1 MKLILIFH
9 SVNDENWKKMR
20 FKIILEAAK
29 GYMEVERQIT
39 PRAGAIYTRFTMNHV
54 SVIITFLC
62 DYRG

>member
-1 MKLILIFH
+1 
-9 SVNDENWKKMR
+9 MR

-39 PRAGAIYTRFTMNHV
+39 PRAGAIYTRFTTNQV

-62 DYRG
+62 DFRGRFMFMEV